1 MEYLYLLEA
10 AGALVVVQI
19 LAHRYGVCQSPFDVF
34 HIVDVALD
42 RHLHGEVVYDADACT
57 EPEIVPSVFNADA
70 VFVEE
75 IAAQGLVH
83 VV

>member
-1 MEYLYLLEA
+1 MYLLEA
-10 AGALVVVQI
+10 AGVLVVVQI

-42 RHLHGEVVYDADACT
+42 RHLHGEVVYDADTCA

-70 VFVEE
+70 VLLSDGYAFLT
-75 IAAQGLVH
+75 GS
-83 VV
+83 